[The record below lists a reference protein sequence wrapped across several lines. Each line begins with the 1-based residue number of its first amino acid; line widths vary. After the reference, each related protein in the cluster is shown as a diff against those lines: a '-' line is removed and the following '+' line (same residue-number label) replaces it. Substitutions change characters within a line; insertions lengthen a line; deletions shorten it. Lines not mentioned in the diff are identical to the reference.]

1 METQWPL
8 VIFTLCL
15 CLAGGLLFM
24 QSLMAIL
31 GKGSAKFQKLAAIAN
46 IAIIVVGGIAVFFHL
61 QHWERIFNGFGH
73 ITSGITHELIMVVLA
88 LAILI
93 VFLVLLK
100 KGELPKWAAIA
111 GIVVAVVLVFVTAN
125 SYNMAA
131 RPAWNNFAWYLN
143 IFADAYLMGAFAA
156 WALAGII
163 DDESCAW
170 NGKHGI
176 FAAIAKAVA
185 VVAYA
190 INIATVKFASVG
202 HYFDPTQPTK
212 PVVETGSYISRMLSG
227 DLALAFWL
235 GIVIIGIIVPLVLA
249 WLKRG
254 KEAKEAEYFA
264 IAAVLCAIVGA
275 ICFRTIFFA
284 LGSSVFLFY

>member
-1 METQWPL
+1 MATQWPL

-15 CLAGGLLFM
+15 CFAGGLLFM

-31 GKGSAKFQKLAAIAN
+31 GKGSAKFQKLAAITN
-46 IAIIVVGGIAVFFHL
+46 IAVIVIGGIAVFFHL

-93 VFLVLLK
+93 VFLVMLK
-100 KGELPKWAAIA
+100 KGELPKWAAYAGLVIA
-111 GIVVAVVLVFVTAN
+111 ALLVFVTAN

-131 RPAWNNFAWYLN
+131 RPVWNTFAWYLF
-143 IFADAYLMGAFAA
+143 IFADAYLMGALAA
-156 WALAGII
+156 WLL
-163 DDESCAW
+163 S
-170 NGKHGI
+170 
-176 FAAIAKAVA
+176 AVA
-185 VVAYA
+185 GDDCKFAGFQSLIAAVVKAAAVA
-190 INIATVKFASVG
+190 IYTAVIGGIKFASVG

-212 PVVETGSYISRMLSG
+212 AVAETGSYISRMLSG

-235 GIVIIGIIVPLVLA
+235 GVVIIGIIVALVIAFLKKGAEPKDVTMFSGIALA
-249 WLKRG
+249 
-254 KEAKEAEYFA
+254 
-264 IAAVLCAIVGA
+264 AAVIGA
-275 ICFRTIFFA
+275 ICFRVIFFA

>member
-1 METQWPL
+1 MATQWPL

-15 CLAGGLLFM
+15 CFAGGLLFM

-31 GKGSAKFQKLAAIAN
+31 GKGSAKFQKLAAITN
-46 IAIIVVGGIAVFFHL
+46 IAVIVIGGIAVFFHL

-88 LAILI
+88 RAILI
-93 VFLVLLK
+93 VFLVMLK
-100 KGELPKWAAIA
+100 KGELPKWAAYAGLVIA
-111 GIVVAVVLVFVTAN
+111 ALLVFVTAN

-131 RPAWNNFAWYLN
+131 RPVWNTFAWYLF
-143 IFADAYLMGAFAA
+143 IFADAYLMGALAA
-156 WALAGII
+156 WLLTGIAG
-163 DDESCAW
+163 DETKFAGQQSF
-170 NGKHGI
+170 

-185 VVAYA
+185 VA
-190 INIATVKFASVG
+190 IYTAVIGGIKFASVG

-212 PVVETGSYISRMLSG
+212 AVAETGSYISRMLSG

-235 GIVIIGIIVPLVLA
+235 GVVIIGIIVALVIAFLKKGAEPKDVTMFSGIALA
-249 WLKRG
+249 
-254 KEAKEAEYFA
+254 
-264 IAAVLCAIVGA
+264 AAVIGA
-275 ICFRTIFFA
+275 ICFRVIFFA

>member
-1 METQWPL
+1 MATQWPL

-15 CLAGGLLFM
+15 CFAGGLLFM

-31 GKGSAKFQKLAAIAN
+31 GKGSAKFQKLAAITN
-46 IAIIVVGGIAVFFHL
+46 IAVIVVGGIAVFFHL

-93 VFLVLLK
+93 VFLVMLK
-100 KGELPKWAAIA
+100 KGELPKWAAYAGLVIA
-111 GIVVAVVLVFVTAN
+111 ALLVFVTAN

-131 RPAWNNFAWYLN
+131 RPVWNTFAWYLF
-143 IFADAYLMGAFAA
+143 IFADAYLMGALAA
-156 WALAGII
+156 WLLTGIAG
-163 DDESCAW
+163 DETKFAGTQSF
-170 NGKHGI
+170 

-185 VVAYA
+185 VA
-190 INIATVKFASVG
+190 IYTAVIGGIKFASVG

-212 PVVETGSYISRMLSG
+212 AVAETGSYISRMLSG

-235 GIVIIGIIVPLVLA
+235 GVVIIGIIVALVIA
-249 WLKRG
+249 FLKKG
-254 KEAKEAEYFA
+254 AEPKDVTMFSG
-264 IAAVLCAIVGA
+264 IALCAAIIGA
-275 ICFRTIFFA
+275 ICFRVIFFA

>member
-1 METQWPL
+1 MATQWPL

-15 CLAGGLLFM
+15 CFAGGLLFM
-24 QSLMAIL
+24 QSLAAIL
-31 GKGSAKFQKLAAIAN
+31 GKGSAKFQKLAAICN
-46 IAIIVVGGIAVFFHL
+46 IAVIVIGGIAVFFHL

-88 LAILI
+88 IAVLI
-93 VFLVLLK
+93 IFIVMQK
-100 KGELPKWAAIA
+100 KGAIPKWAAILA
-111 GIVVAVVLVFVTAN
+111 IAVAVLLVFVTAN

-143 IFADAYLMGAFAA
+143 IFADAYLMGAFGA
-156 WALAGII
+156 WAIAGII
-163 DDESCAW
+163 DDDSCAW
-170 NGKHGI
+170 NGKQSI
-176 FAAIAKAVA
+176 IAALVKAAA
-185 VVAYA
+185 VVIYA
-190 INIATVKFASVG
+190 INIATIKFASVG

-235 GIVIIGIIVPLVLA
+235 GVVIIGIVVPLILA
-249 WLKRG
+249 WLKKG
-254 KEAKEAEYFA
+254 KDAKDAEYFA

>member
-1 METQWPL
+1 MATQWPL

-15 CLAGGLLFM
+15 CFAGGLLFM

-31 GKGSAKFQKLAAIAN
+31 GKGSAKFQKLAAITN
-46 IAIIVVGGIAVFFHL
+46 IAVIVVGGIAVFFHL

-93 VFLVLLK
+93 VFLVMLK
-100 KGELPKWAAIA
+100 KGELPKWAAYAGLVIA
-111 GIVVAVVLVFVTAN
+111 ALLVFVTAN

-131 RPAWNNFAWYLN
+131 RPVWNTFAWYLF
-143 IFADAYLMGAFAA
+143 IFADAYLMGALAA
-156 WALAGII
+156 WLLTGVAG
-163 DDESCAW
+163 DETKFAGQQSF
-170 NGKHGI
+170 

-185 VVAYA
+185 VA
-190 INIATVKFASVG
+190 IYTAVIGGIKFASVG

-212 PVVETGSYISRMLSG
+212 AVAETGSYISRMLSG

-235 GIVIIGIIVPLVLA
+235 GVVIIGIIVALVIAFMKKGAEPKDVTMFSGIALA
-249 WLKRG
+249 
-254 KEAKEAEYFA
+254 AA
-264 IAAVLCAIVGA
+264 IIGA
-275 ICFRTIFFA
+275 ICFRVIFFA